1 MISERGHSL
10 ALRFRWRHSLGLA
23 SDGRI
28 GAAVTETDDG
38 DAVLDVIGRDGGRT

>member
-1 MISERGHSL
+1 MET
-10 ALRFRWRHSLGLA
+10 FTA

-38 DAVLDVIGRDGGRT
+38 DAVLEVIGRDGGRT